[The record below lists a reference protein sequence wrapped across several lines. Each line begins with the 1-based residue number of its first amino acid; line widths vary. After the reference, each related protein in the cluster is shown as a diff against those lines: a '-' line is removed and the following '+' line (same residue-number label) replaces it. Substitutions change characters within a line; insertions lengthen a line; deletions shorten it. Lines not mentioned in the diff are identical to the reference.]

1 MLYKIPIP
9 IPTPEGI
16 MFIPKVATS
25 LTIPYS
31 TWAYCKEIDPDPDPE
46 DEEGKEYGWWCFTS
60 DETQSQDVQNLYF
73 FAICDYETC
82 DLMMQDFIDSYSVEA
97 EAGSAPMQAE
107 GSQL

>member
-31 TWAYCKEIDPDPDPE
+31 TWAYCKELEPDPE

-60 DETQSQDVQNLYF
+60 DETQRQEEQNLYC
-73 FAICDYETC
+73 FAICDMETC

-107 GSQL
+107 GGQL

>member
-9 IPTPEGI
+9 IPSPEGI

-31 TWAYCKEIDPDPDPE
+31 TWAYCKEIDPGPE

-60 DETQSQDVQNLYF
+60 DETQIQEEQNLYF
-73 FAICDYETC
+73 FSICDMEKC
-82 DLMMQDFIDSYSVEA
+82 DLMMDDFIKSYSDEA
-97 EAGSAPMQAE
+97 KAGSAPIQAE

>member
-1 MLYKIPIP
+1 MLHKIPIP

-31 TWAYCKEIDPDPDPE
+31 TWAYCKELEPDPDTY
-46 DEEGKEYGWWCFTS
+46 GGTNNEYGWWCFTS
-60 DETQSQDVQNLYF
+60 DETQSQEEQNLYC
-73 FAICDYETC
+73 FAICDMETC

-97 EAGSAPMQAE
+97 EVGSAPMQAE